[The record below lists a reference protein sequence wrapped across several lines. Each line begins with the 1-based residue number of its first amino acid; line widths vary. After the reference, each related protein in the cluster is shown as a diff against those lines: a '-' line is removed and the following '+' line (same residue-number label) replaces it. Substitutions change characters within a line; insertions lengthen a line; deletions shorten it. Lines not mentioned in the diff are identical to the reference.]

1 MPREWTHETGARALA
16 QMCASEMSFP
26 HVYPDSDVF
35 GTRRPERLVK
45 SDGDFDFQPRA
56 PRSGH
61 VTTTEWSTR
70 RQSWGV
76 FAAAAALLSTLRKA
90 RLSRLTAGKDP
101 IAHVRLAIC
110 ANPAAS
116 SLPRQVGWQIRSRL
130 GTPVLALPRRLFTQ
144 FSADESLSSDLL
156 GADVD
161 LFQGHPM
168 GARRQMIALWVVFC
182 SILKTCKANMV
193 IGLSPTCR
201 VDFSQSFK
209 CTRSCAQQRS
219 WSQELRKT
227 NSGATYLRPERAAA
241 DAKQFTI
248 LATSS

>member
-1 MPREWTHETGARALA
+1 MPREWTHETGALA

-110 ANPAAS
+110 TNPAAS

-168 GARRQMIALWVVFC
+168 GARRQMIALWVVFF
-182 SILKTCKANMV
+182 
-193 IGLSPTCR
+193 P
-201 VDFSQSFK
+201 F
-209 CTRSCAQQRS
+209 
-219 WSQELRKT
+219 
-227 NSGATYLRPERAAA
+227 
-241 DAKQFTI
+241 
-248 LATSS
+248 

>member
-1 MPREWTHETGARALA
+1 MGLGAQSAWSRATGTLT
-16 QMCASEMSFP
+16 SN
-26 HVYPDSDVF
+26 
-35 GTRRPERLVK
+35 PERHGPDT
-45 SDGDFDFQPRA
+45 SRPQ
-56 PRSGH
+56 SGP
-61 VTTTEWSTR
+61 STR

-76 FAAAAALLSTLRKA
+76 FAAALLSTLRKA

-201 VDFSQSFK
+201 VDFSQSVM
-209 CTRSCAQQRS
+209 CS
-219 WSQELRKT
+219 
-227 NSGATYLRPERAAA
+227 AAVVVA
-241 DAKQFTI
+241 RVAKNKFRRHI
-248 LATSS
+248 FAA